1 MPRKELA
8 SFTVEH
14 LSILDETGRVDAEL
28 EPALY
33 AEDLLAIY
41 RAMVMGREADQRMLK
56 LQRQGRLGTFSPST
70 GQEAVSAGPCHAMGG
85 KDWFVGAFRELSGR
99 LMRGH
104 RFADVL
110 RFWNGM
116 EEGSAIPA
124 ELRTFYDSVIVGAQ
138 IPHAVGLAYAQKY
151 RGEDAAT
158 VCWFGDGAT
167 SEGDFHE
174 GLNFAAV
181 WQAPVVFICQNNQW
195 AISIPREK
203 QTRSETIAQKAVAY
217 GMPGIQV
224 DGNDV
229 LATYVAAKE
238 ALDRARAGGGPT
250 LIEAVTYRM
259 GVHTT
264 ADDPTRYRDDSLTAQ
279 WQAKD
284 PLTRFRAYLEGKGI
298 WDEAQEAALLEA
310 VKAEIA
316 EEVRVYETEVELKM
330 DTPFD
335 HVFGT
340 RHDEIEAQRAEFLA
354 LLAAEKEGGRG

>member
-8 SFTVEH
+8 RFSVER
-14 LSILDETGRVDAEL
+14 LSILDEAGRVDPDL
-28 EPALY
+28 EP
-33 AEDLLAIY
+33 DLGEEELLGLY

-56 LQRQGRLGTFSPST
+56 LQRQGRLGTFSPSM
-70 GQEAVSAGPCHAMGG
+70 GQEAGSVGPTYAMN
-85 KDWFVGAFRELSGR
+85 KEDWFVGAFRELGGR

-104 RFADVL
+104 RFSDVL

-138 IPHAVGLAYAQKY
+138 IPHATGLAYAQML
-151 RGEDAAT
+151 RGENAAT

-181 WQAPVVFICQNNQW
+181 WQAPVVFICQNNGW
-195 AISIPREK
+195 AISIPRGK
-203 QTRSETIAQKAVAY
+203 QTRAETIAQKAVAY

-229 LATYVAAKE
+229 LATYVATQE
-238 ALDRARAGGGPT
+238 ALERAKSGGGPT
-250 LIEAVTYRM
+250 LIESVTYRM
-259 GVHTT
+259 GVPTT
-264 ADDPTRYRDDSLTAQ
+264 ADDPTRYRDDSLTAE
-279 WQAKD
+279 WQEKD
-284 PLTRFRAYLEGKGI
+284 PLTRFRVYLEAKGL
-298 WDEAQEAALLEA
+298 WDGVKEEALWEA

-316 EEVRVYETEVELKM
+316 EEVKAYEAGTELKM

-340 RHDEIEAQRAEFLA
+340 RHAVIEEQRAEFLA
-354 LLAAEKEGGRG
+354 LMAEEAARG

>member
-8 SFTVEH
+8 HFTVEH
-14 LSILDETGRVDAEL
+14 LSILDESGQVDVDL
-28 EPALY
+28 EPELKETELHALY
-33 AEDLLAIY
+33 
-41 RAMVMGREADQRMLK
+41 RGMVLGREADERMLK
-56 LQRQGRLGTFSPST
+56 LQRQGRLGTFSPSS
-70 GQEAVSAGPCHAMGG
+70 GQEAGSVGPTFAMR
-85 KDWFVGAFRELSGR
+85 KNDWFVGAFRELGGR

-104 RFADVL
+104 RFADIL

-124 ELRTFYDSVIVGAQ
+124 DLRTFYDSVIVGAQ
-138 IPHAVGLAYAQKY
+138 IPHATGLAYAQKY
-151 RGEDAAT
+151 RGEEAAT

-167 SEGDFHE
+167 SQGDFHE

-203 QTRSETIAQKAVAY
+203 QTRSETIAQKAIAY
-217 GMPGIQV
+217 GMPCIQV

-229 LATYVAAKE
+229 LAMYVATNE
-238 ALDRARAGGGPT
+238 ALERARSGGGPSF
-250 LIEAVTYRM
+250 IEAVTYRL

-264 ADDPTRYRDDSLTAQ
+264 ADDPTRYRDDSLTAK
-279 WQAKD
+279 WQARD
-284 PLTRFRAYLEGKGI
+284 PLSRFRTYLEAKGL
-298 WDEAQEAALLEA
+298 WDESRESALRDEI
-310 VKAEIA
+310 KAEIA
-316 EEVRVYETEVELKM
+316 DEVKEFETAVELKL

-340 RHDEIEAQRAEFLA
+340 KHPSIEKQRADFLA
-354 LLAAEKEGGRG
+354 WQGEESKHG

>member
-1 MPRKELA
+1 MPRKEIA
-8 SFTVEH
+8 RFTVEN
-14 LSILDETGRVDAEL
+14 LSILDENGRVDHDL
-28 EPALY
+28 EPDLAE
-33 AEDLLAIY
+33 EDLLSLY

-70 GQEAVSAGPCHAMGG
+70 GQEAGSVGPTFAMS
-85 KDWFVGAFRELSGR
+85 KMDWFVGAFRELGGR

-138 IPHAVGLAYAQKY
+138 IPHATGLAYAQKLKN
-151 RGEDAAT
+151 EDAAT

-181 WQAPVVFICQNNQW
+181 WQAPVVFICQNNGW
-195 AISIPREK
+195 AISIPRAK

-217 GMPGIQV
+217 GIPGIQV

-229 LATYVAAKE
+229 LATYAAAKE
-238 ALDRARAGGGPT
+238 ALDRAKSGGGPT

-264 ADDPTRYRDDSLTAQ
+264 ADDPTRYRDDSLTDQ

-284 PLTRFRAYLEGKGI
+284 PLNRFRIYLEAKGY
-298 WDEAQEAALLEA
+298 WDEAREAALWDT

-316 EEVRVYETEVELKM
+316 AEVHDYENGPELKI

-340 RHDEIEAQRAEFLA
+340 RHPVIEEQRAEFLA
-354 LLAAEKEGGRG
+354 LLAEEGDRG